1 MKMKMKMMMDRGFSE
16 SFSIRYHRPDDSKSM
31 LAVFGPEPD
40 TILVLTSKGLLQKL
54 SIEGDASVVVY
65 REDSLL

>member
-1 MKMKMKMMMDRGFSE
+1 
-16 SFSIRYHRPDDSKSM
+16 M

-54 SIEGDASVVVY
+54 SIDSDSAVSVY
-65 REDSLL
+65 KEDILHQ